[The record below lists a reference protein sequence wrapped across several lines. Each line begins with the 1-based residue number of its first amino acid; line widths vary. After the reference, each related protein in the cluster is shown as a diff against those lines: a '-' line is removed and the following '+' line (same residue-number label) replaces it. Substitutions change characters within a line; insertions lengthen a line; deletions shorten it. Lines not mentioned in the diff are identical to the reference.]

1 MRGAGLILLFFLLT
15 VIFHYSRWTLSERE
29 GLPAV
34 VRLQPQL
41 TTVAVVDE
49 KGRYGLY
56 QFNDGSTITDV
67 IKLTHGWGGESLY
80 LRGLNN
86 QPIIDGESIKLI
98 SLEGDFVQV
107 ERSWLSSRQRML
119 LQIPL
124 HPDRMNTRDWEF
136 VPGIGTKLAEA
147 IEIDRQKNGDF
158 VKFTALKRVKGIG
171 SKKLEA
177 WQEYF
182 EEKRSRQEKR

>member
-1 MRGAGLILLFFLLT
+1 MRGTGLVLLFFLLT
-15 VIFHYSRWTLSERE
+15 VIFHYSRWALPERE

-41 TTVAVVDE
+41 TTVEVVNE
-49 KGRYGLY
+49 SGRYGLY

-67 IKLTHGWGGESLY
+67 IKLTHGSGGEIFNIKSL
-80 LRGLNN
+80 ND
-86 QPIIDGESIKLI
+86 QTIIAGESIKAI
-98 SLEGDFVQV
+98 NLEGDYVQV
-107 ERSWLSSRQRML
+107 ECSWLSARHRIL

-124 HPDRMNTRDWEF
+124 HPDRMRSRDWESL
-136 VPGIGTKLAEA
+136 PGIGPRLAEL

-158 VKFTALKRVKGIG
+158 VEFTALKRVKGIG

-177 WQEYF
+177 WKEYF
-182 EEKRSRQEKR
+182 EEKKVR